1 MWNSQDKGLQKI
13 KQELQGKLLVEQGRA
28 NPGVHCI
35 VWVSRSRYGQKPIR
49 IGVLMADRAITRWY
63 DYPVFHKTFLES
75 DTCQLAT
82 GVVSM
87 KPCQGTAGEGEK

>member
-28 NPGVHCI
+28 KPVVHRI

-63 DYPVFHKTFLES
+63 DYPAFHKTFLEG

-82 GVVSM
+82 GAVSM
-87 KPCQGTAGEGEK
+87 KPSHGVAGEGER

>member
-1 MWNSQDKGLQKI
+1 MWTSQDKQLQQI
-13 KQELQGKLLVEQGRA
+13 KQKLQGKLLVEQGRA
-28 NPGVHCI
+28 KPVVHRI

-63 DYPVFHKTFLES
+63 DYRIFHKTFLEN

-82 GVVSM
+82 VAVSLT
-87 KPCQGTAGEGEK
+87 PSHGAAGGGER

>member
-28 NPGVHCI
+28 NPGVHRI

-63 DYPVFHKTFLES
+63 DYPAFHKTFLES

-82 GVVSM
+82 GAVSM
-87 KPCQGTAGEGEK
+87 KPSHGAAGEGKK